1 MWMGFSVCLPCGVWS
16 SNVPVPRALVV
27 LKCFLAAVEVCAFC
41 LGRSGKGREKGKRGM
56 NLGLLSI
63 VLLILVW
70 FLISRS
76 EKRNWGL
83 TIVFLI
89 FWMGY
94 ICLSITRLDL
104 GLTFFFLLFPGLF
117 VLFPWPLLCYFVFLG
132 SFWEY
137 RFIAIFFPS
146 LFKKINFLQL
156 WFKKKLT
163 YACFCLTNSVK

>member
-27 LKCFLAAVEVCAFC
+27 LKCFLATVEVCAFC

-76 EKRNWGL
+76 EKGNWGL
-83 TIVFLI
+83 TCFSHFLNGINLPFHHVFGPGPD
-89 FWMGY
+89 F
-94 ICLSITRLDL
+94 
-104 GLTFFFLLFPGLF
+104 FFFLLFPRLF

-156 WFKKKLT
+156 WFEKKLI